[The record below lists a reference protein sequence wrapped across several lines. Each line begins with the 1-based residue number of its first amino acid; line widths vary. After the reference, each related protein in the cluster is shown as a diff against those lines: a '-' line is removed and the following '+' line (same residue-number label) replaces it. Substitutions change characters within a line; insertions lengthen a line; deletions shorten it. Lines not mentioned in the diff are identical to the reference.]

1 MQKQKRGFWLFIF
14 SLIPGAGELYMG
26 FKKQGISTMLLFFA
40 IIAAGASTGMDWLIW
55 FLPIVWFY
63 SFFNVHNLKS
73 LTEEEFYSVEDSYV
87 LHLDQI
93 IGDADGFL
101 EKYRV
106 FISVLLI
113 IFGVSIVWNN
123 FTDILYWILPGVLA
137 DIFGMITYSLP
148 QIVIGVL
155 ILLAG
160 LYLLSNR
167 NKNKEEGS
175 HPQTHREKNTSYQ
188 PHRHPYRRQQTQET
202 PAPAPAYSPFYMPTQ
217 SAAPVSPDTKE
228 TDTDTSCTA
237 ESPLDIPEAP
247 AAPEPPK
254 PFEEKTEETPSAEI

>member
-14 SLIPGAGELYMG
+14 SLIPGAGEMYMG

-87 LHLDQI
+87 LYLDQI

-106 FISVLLI
+106 IISALLI
-113 IFGVSIVWNN
+113 IFGISIVWNN

-137 DIFGMITYSLP
+137 DVFGMFTYRLP
-148 QIVIGVL
+148 QIVIGAL

-160 LYLLSNR
+160 LYLLTNR

-175 HPQTHREKNTSYQ
+175 KPQTRRENSTFYQ
-188 PHRHPYRRQQTQET
+188 QHNHPYHRQQPQET
-202 PAPAPAYSPFYMPTQ
+202 SSPASSFSPFYMPAQ
-217 SAAPVSPDTKE
+217 PAAPVSPDAKE
-228 TDTDTSCTA
+228 TDTATSNTE

-247 AAPEPPK
+247 AAPEPPR
-254 PFEEKTEETPSAEI
+254 PFEENTEEKPSAEI

>member
-1 MQKQKRGFWLFIF
+1 
-14 SLIPGAGELYMG
+14 MG
-26 FKKQGISTMLLFFA
+26 FKKQGISTMLLFFG
-40 IIAAGASTGMDWLIW
+40 IFAAGASTGMDWLIW

-101 EKYRV
+101 AKYRV
-106 FISVLLI
+106 VISVLLI

-137 DIFGMITYSLP
+137 DIFANITYRLP

-155 ILLAG
+155 ILMAG

-167 NKNKEEGS
+167 NKNKEDLSRPHTPKETS
-175 HPQTHREKNTSYQ
+175 TSYQ
-188 PHRHPYRRQQTQET
+188 PHRHPYHRPQTPQE
-202 PAPAPAYSPFYMPTQ
+202 PAGQPSYSPFYMPTEQ
-217 SAAPVSPDTKE
+217 AGHTAENTAEHTDSTSAASESMPGSPAA
-228 TDTDTSCTA
+228 STA
-237 ESPLDIPEAP
+237 SESSFDMPEAP
-247 AAPEPPK
+247 TAPEPSK
-254 PFEEKTEETPSAEI
+254 PFDSESEEKTSL